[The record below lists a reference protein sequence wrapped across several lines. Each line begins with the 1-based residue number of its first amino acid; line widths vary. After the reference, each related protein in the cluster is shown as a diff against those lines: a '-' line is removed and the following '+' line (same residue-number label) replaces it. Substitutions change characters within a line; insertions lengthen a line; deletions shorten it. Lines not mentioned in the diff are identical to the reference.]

1 MPWNVPLPRTTS
13 SGVEVTKASLKRFP
27 PLWDE
32 PPGAARYN
40 RELTSAEQLDTTDRV
55 ARFSLLGLVLLSA
68 GHFSVD
74 IYSGA
79 LGALQPLLVD
89 RYGLTLAD
97 AGLLGG
103 VLVCF
108 SSVMQPVYGYLSDRL
123 RTRLFAALGPG
134 VAGLFISSLGL
145 APSYGWLL
153 LMVALGGAGIA
164 AFHPQASSRATAGI
178 EEKRGRAM
186 AIFISSG
193 TLGFACGPTYFS
205 AITGWLGLRTM
216 YWAALPGVLVSFLL
230 VCLLPS
236 FSSKESK
243 VYSEDRR
250 EALRA
255 VWKPLAILYALVFLR
270 SIVQVTFAQFIALY
284 LHRERG
290 YSIAAASFTLSLFL
304 ASGAL
309 GGFLGGHFS
318 DRFGGRRIIILSMA
332 GAAPFLALFFL
343 TQGLVSIAGLLLG
356 GLILL
361 FTIPVNVL
369 MAQDLV
375 PSQAGTVSALMMGF
389 AFGAA
394 GLVFIPLTGRMA
406 DLFSL
411 HHALMA
417 LVAFPILGFF
427 LSLRLPK

>member
-1 MPWNVPLPRTTS
+1 
-13 SGVEVTKASLKRFP
+13 
-27 PLWDE
+27 
-32 PPGAARYN
+32 
-40 RELTSAEQLDTTDRV
+40 LTPAEQLETTDRA

-74 IYSGA
+74 LYSGA

-103 VLVCF
+103 VLVSS

-123 RTRLFAALGPG
+123 HTRLFAALGPA

-164 AFHPQASSRATAGI
+164 AFHPQASSNATVGI
-178 EEKRGRAM
+178 EENRGRAM

-205 AITGWLGLRTM
+205 AVTGWLGLHTM
-216 YWAALPGVLVSFLL
+216 YWAALPGLAVSSLL
-230 VCLLPS
+230 IFLLPS
-236 FSSKESK
+236 FSDNKSK
-243 VYSEDRR
+243 VTSEDHW

-255 VWKPLAILYALVFLR
+255 VWRPLAILYALVFIR

-304 ASGAL
+304 AFGAL

-318 DRFGGRRIIILSMA
+318 DRFGGRRIIILSMV
-332 GAAPFLALFFL
+332 GSVPFLALFFL
-343 TQGLVSIAGLLLG
+343 TQGLLSIAALLLG

-361 FTIPVNVL
+361 FTVPVNVV

-389 AFGAA
+389 AWGAA
-394 GLVFIPLTGRMA
+394 GLVFIPLTGLMA

-411 HHALMA
+411 HHALLT

>member
-1 MPWNVPLPRTTS
+1 MPLPRTTS
-13 SGVEVTKASLKRFP
+13 SGVEVTKASLKRFS
-27 PLWDE
+27 PLWDD
-32 PPGAARYN
+32 N
-40 RELTSAEQLDTTDRV
+40 QELTPAEQLETTDRA

-74 IYSGA
+74 LYSGA
-79 LGALQPLLVD
+79 LGGLQPLLVD
-89 RYGLTLAD
+89 RYRLTLAD

-103 VLVCF
+103 VLVSS
-108 SSVMQPVYGYLSDRL
+108 SSVMQPLYGYLSDRL
-123 RTRLFAALGPG
+123 HTRLFAALGPAI
-134 VAGLFISSLGL
+134 AGLFISSLGL

-153 LMVALGGAGIA
+153 LMVALGGAGVA
-164 AFHPQASSRATAGI
+164 AFHPQASSHATAGI
-178 EEKRGRAM
+178 EENRGHAM
-186 AIFISSG
+186 AVFISSG

-205 AITGWLGLRTM
+205 AITGWLGLRTT
-216 YWAALPGVLVSFLL
+216 YWAALPGLAVSSLL
-230 VCLLPS
+230 IFYLPA
-236 FSSKESK
+236 FSDNKYK
-243 VYSEDRR
+243 VSHEDRR

-255 VWKPLAILYALVFLR
+255 VWKPLAILYALVFIR

-290 YSIAAASFTLSLFL
+290 YSIAAASLTLSLFL
-304 ASGAL
+304 AFGAL

-332 GAAPFLALFFL
+332 GSVPFLALFFL
-343 TQGLVSIAGLLLG
+343 TQGLLSIAGLFLG

-361 FTIPVNVL
+361 FTVPVNVL

-389 AFGAA
+389 AWGAA
-394 GLVFIPLTGRMA
+394 GLVFIPLTGLMA

-411 HHALMA
+411 HHALLA
-417 LVAFPILGFF
+417 LAAFPILGFF
-427 LSLRLPK
+427 LSLKLPR